1 MRISKKNSYLCF
13 TTFKITNLNFKHG
26 IIFMLLSFTL
36 LTCTNPVAPEYKF
49 VEGMIYIDGFVGTT
63 EGSSYVK
70 ITESNVAGYYRNI
83 FVSGA
88 NVSFVNAT
96 SGERIVCYEENA
108 QYIPEDYNFN
118 GEVGEK
124 WYLEANLPNGKTYLS
139 EIETITPSVPIK
151 DIRVKYDTQLEF
163 IEDYDN
169 YVPGHQV
176 SITFDDPPAQTNYYQ
191 WRFKTYDKA
200 KICKICYE
208 GKFRDNECI
217 EESGIDY
224 YTYWCES
231 DCWQIDY
238 SSKIKIF
245 SDKFSNGTTTSFLP
259 VANILLT
266 RTTKILVEIQQF
278 SLTPKAYEYYK
289 TIKDLVDNNGGFNA
303 PLPAALIGNMRNPE
317 DPNEYVLGRFTASSA
332 TKKYIMIDRTAI
344 EDTPIGSKIVPHPEP
359 LPMGPEPHYTTAP
372 CEESRYR
379 TAIEPE
385 GWIE

>member
-1 MRISKKNSYLCF
+1 
-13 TTFKITNLNFKHG
+13 
-26 IIFMLLSFTL
+26 MLLSITL
-36 LTCTNPVAPEYKF
+36 LTCTNPVAPQYKF
-49 VEGMIYIDGFVGTT
+49 VEGMIYIDGFIGTT
-63 EGSSYVK
+63 EGSSYVN

-83 FVSGA
+83 FVSGS
-88 NVSFVNAT
+88 NVSFINAM
-96 SGERIVCYEENA
+96 SGERIVFYEENF
-108 QYIPEDYNFN
+108 QYIPEDYNFK

-124 WYLEANLPNGKTYLS
+124 WYLEANLPNGKKYLS
-139 EIETITPSVPIK
+139 EIETIHPSVPIK
-151 DIRVKYDTQLEF
+151 DISVKYDKQLEF

-176 SITFDDPPAQTNYYQ
+176 SITFDDPADQTNYYY

-208 GKFRDNECI
+208 GKFRENECI
-217 EESGIDY
+217 DDPSIDY

-245 SDKFSNGTTTSFLP
+245 SDKFYNGTITSSLP
-259 VANILLT
+259 VANVLLT

-278 SLTPKAYEYYK
+278 SLTPKAYEYYR

-303 PLPAALIGNMRNPE
+303 PLPAALIGNMYNPE

-332 TKKYIMIDRTAI
+332 TTKYIMIDRTEI
-344 EDTPIGSKIVPHPEP
+344 EDTPIGGRIMPHPEP
-359 LPMGPEPHYTTAP
+359 PPMGSGPDYTTAP